1 MKPMGGTEIL
11 FENLKVVLGNEWNQ
25 NINLMLSTCRH
36 EYIAEDKIN
45 ILWQQLSY
53 DQQNVQLMR
62 DQSFV
67 DKVDYFIYG
76 SNWQFEKF
84 RYFFNIPENKSR
96 VIKNA
101 IRKIE
106 FVPKQKTEKI
116 KLIYTSTPWRGL
128 EILLDAFEKLDRDDV
143 ELDVYSSTI
152 IYGKGYQ
159 QMTQGMY
166 DELFDRAR
174 KMKNVNYMGYATNEG
189 IRKAVQRAHIYTYPS
204 IFEETSCLS
213 ALEAGAAG
221 CDLLVTNFGALYETC
236 SEWATYVPY
245 TSDKDVLA
253 DRYAKELNRRIDN
266 YRHDDPIHERQSM
279 FFNNF
284 WSWQNRIPQ
293 WRDLLSEL
301 SNRQ

>member
-11 FENLKVVLGNEWNQ
+11 YENLKSVLGSEISP

-36 EYIAEDKIN
+36 EYIQEGKIN

-53 DQQNVQLMR
+53 DQDNVQLMK
-62 DQSFV
+62 DKSFV

-84 RYFFNIPENKSR
+84 RYYFGIPESKST

-106 FVPKQKTEKI
+106 FVPKRKTEKL

-128 EILLDAFEKLDRDDV
+128 GILLDAFEKLDRDDV
-143 ELDVYSSTI
+143 VLDVYSSTI

-159 QMTQGMY
+159 QLTQGMY
-166 DELFDRAR
+166 DELFARAKR
-174 KMKNVNYMGYATNEG
+174 MKNVNYMGYASNDG
-189 IRKAVQRAHIYTYPS
+189 IRKAVQKAHIYTYPS
-204 IFEETSCLS
+204 VFEETSCLS

-221 CDLLVTNFGALYETC
+221 CKMLVTNFGALYETC
-236 SEWATYVPY
+236 SEWATYVSY
-245 TSDKDVLA
+245 TPDRQILV
-253 DRYAKELNRRIDN
+253 DRYTKLLEQTIDN
-266 YRHDDPIHERQSM
+266 YRHDDPMHERQSE
-279 FFNNF
+279 FFNTF

-301 SNRQ
+301 TNK